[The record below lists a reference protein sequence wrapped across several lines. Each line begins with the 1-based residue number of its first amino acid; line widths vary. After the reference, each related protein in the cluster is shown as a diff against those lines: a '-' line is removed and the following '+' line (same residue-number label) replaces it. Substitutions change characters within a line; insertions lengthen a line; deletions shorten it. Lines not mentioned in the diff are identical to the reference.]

1 MAFWYEWEI
10 LPRNGGWIKK
20 YLGNT
25 NVKDGFCSPKF
36 RGEGA
41 KKEPEKKKKRLKRI
55 VLVVFKAIPRLGDL
69 IGLTGHRSHYTHNY
83 GLLPW
88 KIIEQN

>member
-41 KKEPEKKKKRLKRI
+41 KKEPEKKKKDWK
-55 VLVVFKAIPRLGDL
+55 
-69 IGLTGHRSHYTHNY
+69 GLC
-83 GLLPW
+83 W
-88 KIIEQN
+88 